1 MQFVD
6 LCVFLAVGGMPAII
20 YTVAIH
26 GYWMKVYIDESGNL
40 GGLGSKVS
48 EEDSCFVLAALVAR
62 EEIPI
67 RRCIRKIRQTLP
79 KKYKV
84 KSELKFNE
92 SDDPSKRR
100 ILECVAKTNND
111 IAYAFVR
118 KDQAALLTSY
128 LGVEPQVLYNDIC
141 KQLLNRVIL
150 TYEFPKGAV
159 EIVIDRF
166 LYGDAQ
172 NRFDN
177 YLATGLTRSIN
188 VSHLDSKQCP
198 CLQAVDFIAGAIA
211 RMYRNNEELYYNK
224 IQHKITMAFEFFES
238 K

>member
-1 MQFVD
+1 MK
-6 LCVFLAVGGMPAII
+6 I
-20 YTVAIH
+20 YL
-26 GYWMKVYIDESGNL
+26 DESGNL
-40 GGLGSKVS
+40 GGLGSKIS
-48 EEDSCFVLAALVAR
+48 EDDPYFVLAALIAR
-62 EEIPI
+62 DEIPI

-100 ILECVAKTNND
+100 ILECMAKTNND
-111 IAYAFVR
+111 IAYVFVR

-141 KQLLNRVIL
+141 KQLLQRVISN
-150 TYEFPKGAV
+150 YEFPNGAV
-159 EIVIDRF
+159 EVVIDRF

-172 NRFDN
+172 EKFDN
-177 YLATGLTRSIN
+177 YLATGLMGSIN

-198 CLQAVDFIAGAIA
+198 CLQAVDFIAGAIT
-211 RMYRNNEELYYNK
+211 RKYRDNNNMYYNK
-224 IQHKITMAFEFFES
+224 IQHKITMALEFFES
-238 K
+238 E